1 MIYVLLSKLS
11 TVFRKTLNDLNLEIV
26 DRRTNRH
33 GRGLDSEVQT
43 DLYVRDTTMNI
54 KLQKIGAQRRIKRAL
69 QAAMEL
75 TEKEAK
81 SLAAAADE
89 LTRLMKDDSKFFSKF
104 DTDQVSLKYDSSRIS
119 CSVHSSHP
127 HCSFFCSCCC

>member
-1 MIYVLLSKLS
+1 MICVLFSKLS

-75 TEKEAK
+75 TEEEAK

>member
-1 MIYVLLSKLS
+1 
-11 TVFRKTLNDLNLEIV
+11 
-26 DRRTNRH
+26 
-33 GRGLDSEVQT
+33 
-43 DLYVRDTTMNI
+43 MNI

-69 QAAMEL
+69 QAAMGL

>member
-1 MIYVLLSKLS
+1 MNV
-11 TVFRKTLNDLNLEIV
+11 EIV

-54 KLQKIGAQRRIKRAL
+54 KLQKIGAQRRIKRSL
-69 QAAMEL
+69 QTAMEL
-75 TEKEAK
+75 TEEEAK

-89 LTRLMKDDSKFFSKF
+89 LTRLMTDDSNFFSKF
-104 DTDQVSLKYDSSRIS
+104 DTDNVSLTSDDVQNFHALLSPPIHIFLSIALAVVRMEL
-119 CSVHSSHP
+119 
-127 HCSFFCSCCC
+127 